1 LGVKQV
7 VQESNENYDFCT
19 HDTMGLMKT
28 DKHEAVGGRVNLY
41 RRANSRF
48 WQCQGSFG
56 GVSERAST
64 KTENLDDAR
73 RFAENWYLEQEE
85 KHSGTTPGLPLS
97 SSAMLAD
104 MPGTVAFSQHDKRAR
119 LLAAAIELVSEVGF
133 KNAQISAIADRAG
146 LAQGTLYRNYKS
158 RTELLVKVVAH
169 VSQHEVD
176 VVAGVA
182 MGDEP
187 GPEILRR
194 CAYTFGSRAIRGRQM
209 GYALVAE
216 PVESEIEVER
226 LRYRQKLM
234 RVFETVINRG
244 IREGAFVDQPVQ
256 ISSAC
261 IVGSLFEALVGPIAR
276 INDMSEADQLAQVEA
291 IADFCVRAVV
301 GTVRA

>member
-1 LGVKQV
+1 MR
-7 VQESNENYDFCT
+7 NER
-19 HDTMGLMKT
+19 
-28 DKHEAVGGRVNLY
+28 HEAVGGRVNLY
-41 RRANSRF
+41 RRPNSRF

-56 GVSERAST
+56 GKSERAST
-64 KTENLDDAR
+64 KTENLEEAR
-73 RFAENWYLEQEE
+73 RFAENWYLENEQ
-85 KHSGTTPGLPLS
+85 KHSSSAPNISLS
-97 SSAMLAD
+97 SSPSLTD
-104 MPGTVAFSQHDKRAR
+104 TPGSVPFPLHDKKAR

-133 KNAQISAIADRAG
+133 KETQISTIAERAG

-176 VVAGVA
+176 VVAGIA
-182 MGDEP
+182 MGGEP
-187 GPEILRR
+187 APDILRR

-234 RVFETVINRG
+234 RVFETVIDRG
-244 IREGAFVDQPVQ
+244 IRDGVFVDQPAQ

-276 INDMSEADQLAQVEA
+276 VNDTSEAEQLAQVEA

-301 GTVRA
+301 GTATT

>member
-1 LGVKQV
+1 MKQ
-7 VQESNENYDFCT
+7 ERY
-19 HDTMGLMKT
+19 
-28 DKHEAVGGRVNLY
+28 EAVGGRVNLY

-56 GVSERAST
+56 GKSERAST
-64 KTENLDDAR
+64 KTENLDEAR
-73 RFAENWYLEQEE
+73 RFAENWYLELEE
-85 KHSGTTPGLPLS
+85 KHSGSIPDLPPPTTPILT
-97 SSAMLAD
+97 D
-104 MPGTVAFSQHDKRAR
+104 TPGAVAFPQHDKKAR

-133 KNAQISAIADRAG
+133 KEAQISTIAERAS

-158 RTELLVKVVAH
+158 RTDLLVDVVAH

-176 VVAGVA
+176 IVAGVA
-182 MGDEP
+182 MGGEP
-187 GPEILRR
+187 ASEILRR
-194 CAYTFGSRAIRGRQM
+194 CAYTLGSRGNRGREM

-234 RVFETVINRG
+234 RVFETVIDRG
-244 IREGAFVDQPVQ
+244 IRDGSFVDQPAQV
-256 ISSAC
+256 SAAC

-276 INDMSEADQLAQVEA
+276 VNDISEEEQLGQVEA

-301 GTVRA
+301 GQHDSQISTATGMARP

>member
-1 LGVKQV
+1 MK
-7 VQESNENYDFCT
+7 NERF
-19 HDTMGLMKT
+19 
-28 DKHEAVGGRVNLY
+28 EAVGGRVNLY
-41 RRANSRF
+41 RRENSRF

-56 GVSERAST
+56 GRSQRAST
-64 KTENLDDAR
+64 KTESLDEAR
-73 RFAENWYLEQEE
+73 RFAENWYLEHEE
-85 KHSGTTPGLPLS
+85 KHSGRVPDLPTPPPPSVAGT
-97 SSAMLAD
+97 
-104 MPGTVAFSQHDKRAR
+104 PGTVAFPQHDKKAR

-133 KNAQISAIADRAG
+133 KDTQISTIAERAG

-158 RTELLVKVVAH
+158 RTALLVKVVAH

-187 GPEILRR
+187 AAEILRR

-234 RVFETVINRG
+234 RVFETVIDRG
-244 IREGAFVDQPVQ
+244 IREGVFVDQPAQV
-256 ISSAC
+256 SAAC

-276 INDMSEADQLAQVEA
+276 VNDISEAEQLRQVAA

-301 GTVRA
+301 GKSDT

>member
-1 LGVKQV
+1 
-7 VQESNENYDFCT
+7 
-19 HDTMGLMKT
+19 MKT
-28 DKHEAVGGRVNLY
+28 LIFDYKFFTRQDLGTMKSEKHEAVGGRVNLY
-41 RRANSRF
+41 RRANSRY

-64 KTENLDDAR
+64 KTENLDEAR
-73 RFAENWYLEQEE
+73 RFAENWYLEHEA
-85 KHSGTTPGLPLS
+85 KHSGVAPELPASAPAVLSDTPG
-97 SSAMLAD
+97 M
-104 MPGTVAFSQHDKRAR
+104 VAFPQHDKKAR

-133 KNAQISAIADRAG
+133 RDAQISTIAERAG

-158 RTELLVKVVAH
+158 RTALLVQVVAH

-176 VVAGVA
+176 VVAGIA

-187 GPEILRR
+187 AKEILRR
-194 CAYTFGSRAIRGRQM
+194 CAYTFGSRAVRGRRM

-234 RVFETVINRG
+234 RVFETVIDRG
-244 IREGAFVDQPVQ
+244 IHEGAFVDQPAQV
-256 ISSAC
+256 SAAC
-261 IVGSLFEALVGPIAR
+261 IVGSLFEALVGPMAR
-276 INDMSEADQLAQVEA
+276 VNDITEAEQLAQVEA

-301 GTVRA
+301 GKASA